1 MAAATLENHRQTPPP
16 WAVPLRTGVPTTN
29 QKGVTMRALSDFLWH
44 ERDVLETVLHR
55 LETEQALLETG
66 RTRRLPRAAREVDTA
81 LEQLST
87 AELARAAEAA
97 AATQVLGL
105 PATAS
110 LLTIAGTAPVPW
122 GDIFLDHRAAMREL
136 LDQIVVL
143 DDGRRATITAVGGV
157 DMGTM
162 AQADAELTDAVI
174 ELELDRLSRTA
185 ADNRGVPLRQGLL
198 KFLA

>member
-1 MAAATLENHRQTPPP
+1 
-16 WAVPLRTGVPTTN
+16 
-29 QKGVTMRALSDFLWH
+29 MRALSDFLWH